1 MAKNIGQKVSGG
13 IEIDVTNEDLANSA
27 NITPTRLAAG
37 SAIGSGLN

>member
-27 NITPTRLAAG
+27 NITPTRSPQGQQLAA
-37 SAIGSGLN
+37 A